1 MEKKEWYEELSKFV
15 NSDNVDAPDRAK
27 LWKIAIGLQAVDG
40 LKPSKYLLDTAK
52 EHIEERIGIEEVEQR
67 INRYYKIL
75 NSREQEKADNNE
87 EVVQK

>member
-1 MEKKEWYEELSKFV
+1 M
-15 NSDNVDAPDRAK
+15 
-27 LWKIAIGLQAVDG
+27 DG

-52 EHIEERIGIEEVEQR
+52 EHIEGRIGIEEVEQR

>member
-27 LWKIAIGLQAVDG
+27 LWKIAIGLQDVDG

-52 EHIEERIGIEEVEQR
+52 EHIEGRIGIEEVEQR

>member
-1 MEKKEWYEELSKFV
+1 MEKKVWYEELSKFV

-27 LWKIAIGLQAVDG
+27 LWKIAIGLQDVDG

-52 EHIEERIGIEEVEQR
+52 EHIEGRIGIEEVEQR

>member
-15 NSDNVDAPDRAK
+15 NSDNVDSPDRAK
-27 LWKIAIGLQAVDG
+27 LWKIAIGLQDVDG

-52 EHIEERIGIEEVEQR
+52 EHIEGRIGIEEVEQR

-87 EVVQK
+87 EIVQK

>member
-27 LWKIAIGLQAVDG
+27 LWKIAIGLQDVDG

>member
-1 MEKKEWYEELSKFV
+1 MDKIEWYEELSKFV

-27 LWKIAIGLQAVDG
+27 LWKIAIGLQDVDG

-52 EHIEERIGIEEVEQR
+52 EHIEGRIGIEEVEQR
-67 INRYYKIL
+67 INKYYKIL